1 MEERRTSYF
10 CGNETVI
17 DDNPKL
23 DVIDWQPC
31 PNRFRSNS
39 RLQKKSHVLDN
50 QIKTI
55 VFTKRQLIPTKKTLP
70 LLSSILKNIATQLT
84 DALYDH
90 QIQSVIIEGG
100 RQTLQT
106 FIDANLW
113 DEARVFRGTIHLKEG
128 TAAPY

>member
-1 MEERRTSYF
+1 M
-10 CGNETVI
+10 
-17 DDNPKL
+17 
-23 DVIDWQPC
+23 
-31 PNRFRSNS
+31 
-39 RLQKKSHVLDN
+39 
-50 QIKTI
+50 
-55 VFTKRQLIPTKKTLP
+55 TKKTLP

-128 TAAPY
+128 TAAPILSGFSLNKIQSVKMNL